1 VTAEYGQVVMRR
13 LMANRRV
20 QAGVFGV
27 VMFVITFT
35 TRSGLVAALF
45 LGLIAGLG
53 WFALYTW
60 YDRPSR

>member
-1 VTAEYGQVVMRR
+1 VTAEYRQVVIQR
-13 LMANRRV
+13 LMANKRV

-27 VMFVITFT
+27 VLFVVTFT
-35 TRSGLVAALF
+35 ARGGLLAALL

-60 YDRPSR
+60 YDRPPR